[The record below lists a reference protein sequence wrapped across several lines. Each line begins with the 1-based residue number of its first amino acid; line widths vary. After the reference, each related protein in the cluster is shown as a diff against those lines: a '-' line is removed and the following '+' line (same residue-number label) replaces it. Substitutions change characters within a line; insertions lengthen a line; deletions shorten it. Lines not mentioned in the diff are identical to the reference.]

1 MQGTISNNKICIS
14 NNKIWNYLN
23 YIAQPLMKK
32 SECSDVS

>member
-14 NNKIWNYLN
+14 NNIWNYLN
-23 YIAQPLMKK
+23 YVAQPLMKK